1 MNFLLMHRDIET
13 CRFLYH
19 NGEVENMQ
27 ILNTDHLPL
36 PLKRILH
43 YEYFENSDRTLVN
56 EEGRYLLEEWIDD
69 RSIPMNRLNLKL
81 YSYKVSDMIKMH
93 AVSFTDNYWIKNADT
108 EQNLHWESVNLFSNA
123 KVDTFDAIEMNRE
136 NGGKYSKI
144 NNTLGG
150 TLEKYWFASDQ
161 RLMLAKKTP
170 IVFDMLTIR
179 EVIASNI
186 YRMQG
191 YDNYCGYHYIINRHS
206 QIVGC
211 MCKAFTSA
219 ERELITA
226 YDLLAEYG
234 YQQKDDLYEYVKK
247 FAEIYGCK
255 REKTTRMLDI
265 MTVVDY
271 LITNRDRHQN
281 NIGFIRNPVTLK
293 IIDTA
298 PIFDNGSSI
307 ELEGQFPLGVQ
318 NTSVHNLC
326 NTEKECF
333 DQVENKNCIDISKLP
348 TVEWVRDEWKKS
360 ENSLSD
366 QKYAGLYEQK
376 VVYWKLMRG
385 ATV

>member
-1 MNFLLMHRDIET
+1 MNLLLMHRDIET
-13 CRFLYH
+13 CRFIYH
-19 NGEVENMQ
+19 NGEVEKMQ
-27 ILNTDHLPL
+27 ISNADHLPL

-56 EEGRYLLEEWIDD
+56 EEGRYLLEEWMDD
-69 RSIPMNRLNLKL
+69 RSIPMNRLSLKL
-81 YSYKVSDMIKMH
+81 YDYKVSDMLKMH
-93 AVSFTDNYWIKNADT
+93 AVSFTDNYWIKDANA
-108 EQNLHWESVNLFSNA
+108 ERELHWKNVNLFHNA
-123 KVDTFDAIEMNRE
+123 KVDPFDRMEENRE
-136 NGGKYSKI
+136 NRVKYPPI

-150 TLEKYWFASDQ
+150 TLEKYWFASEQ
-161 RLMLAKKTP
+161 GLMLAKRTP
-170 IVFDMLTIR
+170 IMLDMLNIR

-186 YRMQG
+186 YKMQG
-191 YDNYCGYHYIINRHS
+191 YDNYCNYHYITDQHG
-206 QIVGC
+206 QKTGC

-234 YQQKDDLYEYVKK
+234 YQQKEDLYEYVKK
-247 FAEIYGCK
+247 FAEIYGCE
-255 REKTTRMLDI
+255 REKTTKMLDM

-298 PIFDNGSSI
+298 PIFDSGSSI

-326 NTEKECF
+326 NTEKECL

-348 TVEWVRDEWKKS
+348 TLEWIRDEWKKS
-360 ENSLSD
+360 ENNLSD
-366 QKYAGLYEQK
+366 QKYAGLYEK
-376 VVYWKLMRG
+376 KLAYWKLMRG
-385 ATV
+385 VIA